1 MTVKEV
7 FDLRKEGKIEE
18 AYAAIRPMYAVHQG
32 KYTTLCMF
40 WTASD
45 ILKKRIQEKRI
56 GEAEKIFEALLR
68 VQPNIDDTDG
78 KCHAAMLHAALL
90 LDEKSQTFQILDFIE
105 HYGVEKLRDTDWE
118 SHTATTTDEKGVSRS
133 HLLPSTAQRML
144 TRCFHAIQEHPD
156 ADHALKVMPLLE
168 EALRRAPRHK
178 NNQRYLAVVY
188 NIMGEHEKSI
198 AIYRRLLQRYHDSYL
213 FAELAEQ
220 TEDIGKKAS
229 LYCRAIQHQRQE
241 KFRGSYRIALARLLI
256 GRDNTRAAYEVQK
269 CVVTRTAL
277 GFHNTRDINVLLNK
291 LKGITPCSE
300 RTQEDFYRKMAE
312 KYPI

>member
-45 ILKKRIQEKRI
+45 ILKKRIQEKRT
-56 GEAEKIFEALLR
+56 GESEKIFEALLR
-68 VQPNIDDTDG
+68 VQPNIDDKDG

-90 LDEKSQTFQILDFIE
+90 LDDASQNFQILDFIDR
-105 HYGVEKLRDTDWE
+105 YGVDKLRDTDWE

-133 HLLPSTAQRML
+133 HLLPSTAQRIL
-144 TRCFHAIQEHPD
+144 TRCFHSIQQHPD

-168 EALRRAPRHK
+168 EALRRSPRHK

-198 AIYRRLLQRYHDSYL
+198 EIYRRLLQRYHDSYL
-213 FAELAEQ
+213 YAELAEQ
-220 TEDIGKKAS
+220 TEDAGHKAS

-241 KFRGSYRIALARLLI
+241 KFRGGYRLALACLLL
-256 GRDNTRAAYEVQK
+256 GRDNKRAAYELQK
-269 CVVTRTAL
+269 CIATRTTL
-277 GFHNTRDINVLLNK
+277 GFHNTRKINELSQK
-291 LKGITPCSE
+291 LKGVTPCNDSS
-300 RTQEDFYRKMAE
+300 QEDFYRKMAE

>member
-40 WTASD
+40 WTAID
-45 ILKKRIQEKRI
+45 ILKKRIQENRI
-56 GEAEKIFEALLR
+56 GESEKIFESLLR
-68 VQPNIDDTDG
+68 IQPFIDDKDG

-90 LDEKSQTFQILDFIE
+90 LDDKSQHFQILDFIE
-105 HYGVEKLRDTDWE
+105 RYGVDKFRDPDWE
-118 SHTATTTDEKGVSRS
+118 SHTTTSTDEKGTNRS
-133 HLLPSTAQRML
+133 LQLPSTAQRML
-144 TRCFHAIQEHPD
+144 TRCFHAIQQHPD
-156 ADHALKVMPLLE
+156 AEHALKVMPLLE
-168 EALRRAPRHK
+168 EALRRGPRHK

-188 NIMGEHEKSI
+188 NIIDEHEKSI

-220 TEDIGKKAS
+220 TENVGKKAS

-241 KFRGSYRIALARLLI
+241 KFRGSYRLALARLLLD
-256 GRDNTRAAYEVQK
+256 RDNKRAAYEVQK
-269 CVVTRTAL
+269 CVTTRTAL
-277 GFHNTRDINVLLNK
+277 GFHNTRAINELLFK
-291 LKGITPCSE
+291 LKGVTPCSDSS
-300 RTQEDFYRKMAE
+300 QEIFYRKMAE